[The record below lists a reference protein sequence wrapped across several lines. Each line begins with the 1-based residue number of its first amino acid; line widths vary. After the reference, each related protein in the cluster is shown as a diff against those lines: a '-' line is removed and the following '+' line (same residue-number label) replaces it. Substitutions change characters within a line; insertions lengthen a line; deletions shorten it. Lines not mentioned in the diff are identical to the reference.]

1 MNTKEIFKDFLR
13 NNQYHVMHETD
24 PNDSNLE
31 NFFVFFQMKDIN
43 NISKTKE
50 RPKEEIEIILTYLN
64 SFQEHSKMQNL
75 SNETIQFLNKHKHKL
90 IYIPLLSLDKNHHF
104 YLKRKKELEDNYEN
118 FLSIRMIGEPADPH
132 KHFNYN
138 IDSKLS
144 DLKDISLGTIS
155 FAKDVVQEKAP
166 VIKKGLME
174 LGSKLS
180 SKIKSLKK

>member
-13 NNQYHVMHETD
+13 NNQYHVMHE
-24 PNDSNLE
+24 NDFNDANLE

-50 RPKEEIEIILTYLN
+50 RPKEEVDIILTYLN

-75 SNETIQFLNKHKHKL
+75 SPETMNFLNKNKNKL
-90 IYIPLLSLDKNHHF
+90 IYIPLLTLDKNHHF

-144 DLKDISLGTIS
+144 DLKDISLGTLS
-155 FAKDVVQEKAP
+155 FAKDKVQETAP
-166 VIKKGLME
+166 IIKKGLFE
-174 LGSKLS
+174 LGSKIS
-180 SKIKSLKK
+180 SKIKSIKK